1 MKGLTG
7 WLIEEGTRTLSKA
20 AERLAASGPSSEVV
34 ARAVGVAQRGL
45 QALSAVQEQALHT
58 VGLAA
63 RPDYDDVKKRLA
75 RLKRK
80 VRDLDRKVGGPAAGG
95 GAGDGEGR

>member
-1 MKGLTG
+1 MKGLPG
-7 WLIEEGTRTLSKA
+7 WLIEEGTRALGKA
-20 AERLAASGPSSEVV
+20 AERIASSGPSSQAV

-45 QALSAVQEQALHT
+45 QALAAVQEQALHA

-75 RLKRK
+75 RIKRK
-80 VRDLDRKVGGPAAGG
+80 VRELDRRAG
-95 GAGDGEGR
+95 GAGPEGGEGR